1 MPLPADCYPVA
12 ETRTATR
19 RASLL
24 ALAAATALLAGPS
37 VAGPAPGPACQ
48 SQRAIA
54 DALALAA
61 AIRCAPPGSTLKL
74 APADFGTVEIR
85 DPKTAG
91 LTITSADPAR
101 PARFNGLAL
110 HGTTGFTLR
119 NLKVGGPPPSGWR
132 YAMLVFR
139 SSGFTA
145 ENIDLAGGH
154 DEATGA
160 LDSALMVRNV
170 EGAKLYRLRIANHRN
185 GISLLD
191 VRKIEVLE
199 NSITDLRVDGIRG
212 GGVNDARIARNV
224 IASFHPLAGDHPDG
238 IQLWSRNQKESAEN
252 IVIEDN
258 LILRGSGAPVQGIFI
273 EDRINLPF
281 RKLVIRNNLCVGTMY
296 NGIMIMGGDGAAI
309 TDNRVIPLDPQT
321 SWIRVE
327 TSRDISVTGNEA
339 GKYILN
345 GGASSVSRNRT
356 GPVRREA
363 DGVIREWRSR
373 LNLPVA
379 EFPA

>member
-1 MPLPADCYPVA
+1 MPLPADCYPLT
-12 ETRTATR
+12 ESRTAIR

-24 ALAAATALLAGPS
+24 TLAAATALLAGPS
-37 VAGPAPGPACQ
+37 VAGPARGPACQ
-48 SQRAIA
+48 SQRTIT

-61 AIRCAPPGSTLKL
+61 AIRCAHPGSTLKL

-91 LTITSADPAR
+91 LTIASADPAR

-110 HGTTGFTLR
+110 HGTAGFTLR

-139 SSGFTA
+139 SSSFTA
-145 ENIDLAGGH
+145 ENIDLAGDR
-154 DEATGA
+154 DEATRA

-191 VRKIEVLE
+191 VRKLEVLE

-238 IQLWSRNQKESAEN
+238 IQLWSRNQKESAQN

-309 TDNRVIPLDPQT
+309 TDNRVIPLDPQM

-327 TSRDISVTGNEA
+327 TSREISVIGNEA

-345 GGASSVSRNRT
+345 GGKSLVSRNRT
-356 GPVRREA
+356 APMRREA
-363 DGVIREWRSR
+363 DGEIREWRNR
-373 LNLPVA
+373 LKLPVSV
-379 EFPA
+379 FPA